1 MTARDELRAALDAIE
16 GAYEFF
22 LAYAAQGIS
31 TESEGS
37 RVAGQFR
44 RYVDGMAGAVDRIP
58 SLLDRLVEEED
69 VTAPE
74 RLRAFGEVLKA
85 DALRASAA
93 IEVVRAQTFATS
105 QLVDNLNASVHVRTL
120 LTDTFLLDE
129 LLGLGVDTS
138 EEAKAPGPA

>member
-1 MTARDELRAALDAIE
+1 MTAREEMRAALDAIE

-22 LAYAAQGIS
+22 LAYAAQGMS
-31 TESEGS
+31 TESEGT

-44 RYVDGMAGAVDRIP
+44 RYIDGMAGAVDRVP
-58 SLLDRLVEEED
+58 ALLDRLIEEEE
-69 VTAPE
+69 VAAPD
-74 RLRAFGEVLKA
+74 RLRAFGEVLRS
-85 DALRASAA
+85 DAMRASAA
-93 IEVVRAQTFATS
+93 IEVVRAQPFATS

-138 EEAKAPGPA
+138 EAAKAPGPA